1 MYSFLKQN
9 VEICFKQTYVS
20 YPIIHIVVHII
31 VYLISGGVPG
41 VLGHLVVGGF
51 QEVVNQCTKMLI
63 LKKLGVFI
71 KQSSITMLCLFVTS
85 NLLFCSRCPMV
96 ARKKAE
102 VVVEG
107 AEAEDQGSASSSGE
121 KVLHPSRC
129 RARKVDIH
137 LRKMRC
143 STP

>member
-1 MYSFLKQN
+1 M
-9 VEICFKQTYVS
+9 E
-20 YPIIHIVVHII
+20 
-31 VYLISGGVPG
+31 
-41 VLGHLVVGGF
+41 
-51 QEVVNQCTKMLI
+51 EVVNHCTKILI
-63 LKKLGVFI
+63 LKELGVFI
-71 KQSSITMLCLFVTS
+71 KQSSINMLCLFVTS

-102 VVVEG
+102 VAVEG